1 MDTMNIGLDA
11 NGDKKPDVYDYIE
24 NPGDKMLAEMLQE
37 LIDNVELCRRG
48 VGSRRRAL
56 FLIGGSGTGKST
68 ALLHHFRRMPEFQP
82 RVNEYGET
90 VWPLLSIEAP
100 KPCTTKDFAVAIL
113 DAIGVPS
120 KAKQTEGELFAT
132 VKTQFRE
139 RGIIFLHVDEA
150 QHLRSHPTKQAILD
164 VQDRIKSL
172 MQITDWPLHMI
183 FSGVPDLADLLKG
196 GDGQVKNR
204 SLITRFV
211 PLSVP
216 KDADCIRRV
225 LVDIVV
231 SKCGLLLPAELR
243 TDDFIGRLCWA
254 NCGGFGEIIKAVQG
268 ACFLAMRKG
277 KDAVDIRA
285 FAFNYARNSGC
296 LPGDNIYTAARW
308 SEIDPAN
315 SVADLWTPEKKG
327 RK

>member
-1 MDTMNIGLDA
+1 MDTLQVGFEA
-11 NGDKKPDVYDYIE
+11 NGDRKPDVYDYIE

-90 VWPLLSIEAP
+90 VRPLLSLEAP
-100 KPCTTKDFAVAIL
+100 KPCGTKDFAVAIL

-120 KAKQTEGELFAT
+120 KSRQTEGELYAT
-132 VKTQFRE
+132 VKAQFRE
-139 RGIIFLHVDEA
+139 RGIIYLHVDEA
-150 QHLRSHPTKQAILD
+150 QHLRRHSSSQAILD
-164 VQDRIKSL
+164 VQDRIKTL
-172 MQITDWPLHMI
+172 MQIADWPLHMI

-204 SLITRFV
+204 SLIMRFV
-211 PLSVP
+211 PMSVP
-216 KDADCIRRV
+216 KDRDRIHGV
-225 LVDIVV
+225 LVDIVEA
-231 SKCGLLLPAELR
+231 KCGLVLPDELR
-243 TDDFIGRLCWA
+243 TDDFLGRLCWA
-254 NCGGFGEIIKAVQG
+254 NTGSFGEIIKAVQA
-268 ACFLAMRKG
+268 ACVLAMSKG
-277 KDAVDIRA
+277 KDTVDIRA
-285 FAFNYARNSGC
+285 FAYNYQRTSGC
-296 LPGDNIYTAARW
+296 LPSDNIYTAARW

-315 SVADLWTPEKKG
+315 ALADLATPEKG

>member
-1 MDTMNIGLDA
+1 MNTLNIGHDT
-11 NGDKKPDVYDYIE
+11 NGDNRPDVYDYIE
-24 NPGDKMLAEMLQE
+24 NPGDKMLTEMLQE

-56 FLIGGSGTGKST
+56 FLMGGSGTGKST

-90 VWPLLSIEAP
+90 VRPLLSLEAP
-100 KPCTTKDFAVAIL
+100 KPCGTKDFAVAIL

-120 KAKQTEGELFAT
+120 KARQTEGELYAT

-150 QHLRSHPTKQAILD
+150 QHLRRHSSSQAILD
-164 VQDRIKSL
+164 VQDRIKTL
-172 MQITDWPLHMI
+172 MQIADWPLHMI

-204 SLITRFV
+204 SLIMRFV
-211 PLSVP
+211 PLKLP
-216 KDADCIRRV
+216 KDRADIQRV
-225 LVDIVV
+225 LTDIVEG
-231 SKCGLLLPAELR
+231 KCGLMLPEELR
-243 TDDFIGRLCWA
+243 TDDFLGRLCWA
-254 NCGGFGEIIKAVQG
+254 NNGSFGEIVKAVQA
-268 ACFLAMRKG
+268 ACFLAMSKG
-277 KDAVDIRA
+277 KDTVDLRA
-285 FAFNYARNSGC
+285 FAFNYSRTSGC
-296 LPGDNIYTAARW
+296 LPSDNIYTAARW
-308 SEIDPAN
+308 SEIDPDN